1 MSPKLRMLVGV
12 LAVTV
17 PVDQISKLWIDF
29 HLLRDERLAV
39 IDGFFYLTHAR
50 NPGGA
55 FGAFASASEGV
66 RLAAFIV
73 VSVVALAVIALLF
86 FRLAPG
92 DRLQAL
98 GLSLILGGVTGN
110 FVDRVL
116 PSRGEVI
123 DLLHFRLWDGYRWP
137 DFNFADIFVVLGLAA
152 LIVDLL
158 SREAQERV

>member
-1 MSPKLRMLVGV
+1 MSAKLRILVGV

-17 PVDQISKLWIDF
+17 PLDQISKLWIDS
-29 HLLRDERLAV
+29 HLPRGERLAV
-39 IDGFFYLTHAR
+39 IDGFFYLTHVR

-55 FGAFASASEGV
+55 FGAFASASEGL
-66 RLAAFIV
+66 RLVAFIV
-73 VSVVALAVIALLF
+73 VSAIALTVIAVLF
-86 FRLAPG
+86 YRLAPG

-98 GLSLILGGVTGN
+98 GLGLILGGVTGN

-116 PSRGEVI
+116 PARGEVI

-158 SREAQERV
+158 SREGQERV